1 MSKAAEKPLTE
12 PYSKTYKPVS
22 LYITNLNCSSLECL
36 TICSTSTS
44 TRHISLTTKCLSTG
58 TCVAYGLLLAE
69 LYATCGQV
77 SILTK
82 NTGQNRAS
90 LIPGRMARFSGWS
103 LKKLVQMLWTCHK
116 TSWDSLIWCSWTPW
130 WCSYSVCT
138 RLWQYFC
145 SSRCSGTGWSW
156 AVSISWIWASAF
168 SY

>member
-1 MSKAAEKPLTE
+1 MRLSMFSLCRIIQSTKMSGKNPSISLNCSLATPAPLTTATPNTPSRYFIWICLFIIFEMSKAAEKPLTE

-22 LYITNLNCSSLECL
+22 LYITNLDCSSLECL

-90 LIPGRMARFSGWS
+90 LIPERMARFSG
-103 LKKLVQMLWTCHK
+103 
-116 TSWDSLIWCSWTPW
+116 
-130 WCSYSVCT
+130 
-138 RLWQYFC
+138 
-145 SSRCSGTGWSW
+145 
-156 AVSISWIWASAF
+156 
-168 SY
+168 